1 LRKTVISPGTG
12 DRVDAAGKVI
22 AEPLRFSTR
31 ELALGFVAVLGS
43 LPSSPD
49 ETFRLTDDADDSSPA
64 SRHKKKA
71 FSVQ

>member
-1 LRKTVISPGTG
+1 
-12 DRVDAAGKVI
+12 
-22 AEPLRFSTR
+22 LRFSTR

-71 FSVQ
+71 FFCAVGRQLEPEIEEFQSAGLPQPVFI

>member
-1 LRKTVISPGTG
+1 
-12 DRVDAAGKVI
+12 
-22 AEPLRFSTR
+22 LRFSTR

-71 FSVQ
+71 FFVGRQLEPEIEEPKCYYLFFHLKP